1 MLRKG
6 GEHDNPNFYRPISL
20 IPTTQK
26 VLHMV
31 IAQRL
36 LRYLLKHRLIEREQ
50 IGYLSCEE
58 TATHVITLMEVA
70 ARRQRARRA
79 FPSMKGGH
87 TYVIFVDIVK
97 AFDSVP
103 HHMLFEMLETEY
115 GLTEEDHIYS
125 YLHDLYAEVS
135 FYVSQDSETSESVQL
150 SCGPRQG
157 CPLSPILFIT
167 DGATLLHD
175 AARGGHTE
183 LIHALLRHY

>member
-1 MLRKG
+1 MLTVWLMALNAAFTERKIPPEWRTAEIIMLHKG
-6 GEHDNPNFYRPISL
+6 VEHDNPNFYRPISL

-70 ARRQRARRA
+70 SRRERARRA

-87 TYVIFVDIVK
+87 TYVIFVDSST
-97 AFDSVP
+97 D
-103 HHMLFEMLETEY
+103 Y
-115 GLTEEDHIYS
+115 ED
-125 YLHDLYAEVS
+125 
-135 FYVSQDSETSESVQL
+135 
-150 SCGPRQG
+150 
-157 CPLSPILFIT
+157 
-167 DGATLLHD
+167 
-175 AARGGHTE
+175 
-183 LIHALLRHY
+183 